1 MRLSEKQPLYHALG
15 KNNYLHMD
23 FVQRLSILKEQRQLR
38 SYQLEYL
45 YAENAITAEEYE
57 NIAG

>member
-1 MRLSEKQPLYHALG
+1 
-15 KNNYLHMD
+15 MD

-45 YAENAITAEEYE
+45 YAENVITAEEYE